1 MMHPKTLLMV
11 LILTVFSTLNGQVIF
26 QSGYLIELK
35 GDTVQGQIDNGGDVQ
50 NSRACY
56 FKVSEQSEP
65 EEFLPGAISGYGF
78 TEKQFYVSKAIDR
91 DGSAQIVFVECLV
104 KGIASLY
111 YLRNE
116 DDELYFVEKQGS
128 ALVALTNE
136 PKEVMVNGSKTT
148 VRSNNYIRMLK
159 ATFSDCLEIQP
170 AIENVKLNHRSL
182 TSITCKY
189 NDYVGNGAAC
199 ITYNQRARVKFRIG
213 PVIGFSSNNI
223 TLIGS
228 EPFDS
233 FEFDSSNDPVLGLVL
248 DISSSRLGN
257 QFSFQLG
264 TDFGKS
270 SYSTSYQETSPI
282 YPMTVYYYDVYM
294 QAISMK
300 IYAGAKYNFGR
311 QRVKPNLGGGLMFQK
326 YIQPDFWYELE
337 THEGDLITTEEWH
350 GDPLGNL
357 LFGAY
362 IQAGVDIDISKR
374 LVLFANVKGG
384 FGTTNPKTLA
394 GLTDDAQYDQ
404 ARVRY
409 DLLPITFSLGILF

>member
-1 MMHPKTLLMV
+1 MHLRISV
-11 LILTVFSTLNGQVIF
+11 LAFILFTVLNLSGQSSFQSAYIIDLNG
-26 QSGYLIELK
+26 
-35 GDTVQGQIDNGGDVQ
+35 DTIQGLIDNTGEVQ
-50 NSRACY
+50 NGTIYS
-56 FKVSEQSEP
+56 FKASEESEP
-65 EEFLPGAISGYGF
+65 VDYLPGAISGYRF
-78 TEKQFYVSKAIDR
+78 ADSRYYVSKSVDID
-91 DGSAQIVFVECLV
+91 DNVHLVFAECLV
-104 KGIASLY
+104 SGIASLY
-111 YLRNE
+111 YLRTG
-116 DDELYFVEKQGS
+116 DSELYFIEKEGS
-128 ALVALTNE
+128 SLVALTNE
-136 PKEVMVNGSKTT
+136 PKEVMLNGSLTT

-189 NDYVGNGAAC
+189 SDYVGNGAAC
-199 ITYNQRARVKFRIG
+199 VTYNQRARVKFRIG
-213 PVIGFSSNNI
+213 PVIAYSINN
-223 TLIGS
+223 LSLRGS
-228 EPFDS
+228 EPFES

-270 SYSTSYQETSPI
+270 SYSTSYQETSPT
-282 YPMTVYYYDVYM
+282 YPSTVYYYDVYM
-294 QAISMK
+294 QGISMK

-409 DLLPITFSLGILF
+409 DLMPITFSLGILF